1 MTHGDIEKPDLV
13 QLSTFIKDMVGVGVF
28 VPDDDLEDYVR
39 RAASLP
45 ERVAE
50 DTGSRPD
57 IKNKEEANSTYKVT
71 SLLSKYKKG
80 ELSRAVIT
88 DLLMKIKVSPDKIE
102 TYLNDIDEENEK
114 SKIEQDEIDAAE
126 AEKAKKVLKR

>member
-1 MTHGDIEKPDLV
+1 M
-13 QLSTFIKDMVGVGVF
+13 
-28 VPDDDLEDYVR
+28 
-39 RAASLP
+39 
-45 ERVAE
+45 
-50 DTGSRPD
+50 
-57 IKNKEEANSTYKVT
+57 
-71 SLLSKYKKG
+71 
-80 ELSRAVIT
+80 IT